1 MADDVTARSI
11 AEIQAALAAGES
23 AQALVTPLWERAR
36 TLEPKLRAF
45 AHLPEQAPA
54 ALTEGPLA
62 GVTVGVKDLID
73 TADMPT
79 DYGSAI
85 YMGHRPAA
93 DAAIVAQLKSLGAT
107 ALGKTVTTEFAWRH
121 PGATRNPWALDHTPG
136 GSSSG
141 SAAAVAAGLVTL
153 ALGTQTFGSVIRP
166 AAFCGVVGFKPSF
179 GQLPRDGVHPLSP
192 SLDHVGLFARTLEDV
207 AGAFALLKPDA
218 GAADVVGAPGALRI
232 AALRPPADVASA
244 EQVALFDEAC
254 ARLRAAG
261 AHVEAIDLTDALPR
275 LLHVADTLM
284 GFEAAR
290 VFGELRARFPDKMSA
305 SMAAYV
311 DAGKEISEIAHQE
324 AVGAQQGFRM
334 GVGERLEG
342 YDALL
347 TVPATGEAPLGLD
360 YTGDPQ
366 FCVPW
371 TTLGFPALSLPVG
384 MSSAGL
390 PLGLQLV
397 GRFGEDRAL
406 LAAAQAFLEAC
417 PLHVG
422 RPALG

>member
-1 MADDVTARSI
+1 MADDVTAQSI
-11 AEIQAALAAGES
+11 AEVQAKRSAGAE

-36 TLEPKLRAF
+36 RLEPKLRAF

-54 ALTEGPLA
+54 ALSEGPLA

-85 YMGHRPAA
+85 YEGHRPAA
-93 DAAIVAQLKSLGAT
+93 DAAVVAQLRELGAT

-121 PGATRNPWALDHTPG
+121 PGATRNPWALDRTPG

-141 SAAAVAAGLVTL
+141 SAAAVAAGIVTL

-192 SLDHVGLFARTLEDV
+192 SLDHVGLFARALEDV
-207 AGAFALLKPDA
+207 ATAFALLKPDA
-218 GAADVVGAPGALRI
+218 GAIAAGAPGDLRI
-232 AALRPPADVASA
+232 ATLRPPADIASA
-244 EQVALFDEAC
+244 EQVALFDDAC
-254 ARLRAAG
+254 AKLRAAG
-261 AHVEAIDLTDALPR
+261 AHVEAIDLSDALPR

-284 GFEAAR
+284 GFEAAE

-334 GVGERLEG
+334 GVGERLAG

-360 YTGDPQ
+360 HTGDPQ

-406 LAAAQAFLEAC
+406 FAAAQAFLEVC

>member
-1 MADDVTARSI
+1 MADDVAAHSI
-11 AEIQAALAAGES
+11 AEIQAERSAGAE

-36 TLEPKLRAF
+36 RLEPKLRAF
-45 AHLPEQAPA
+45 AHLPKEAPVA
-54 ALTEGPLA
+54 PSEGPLS

-85 YMGHRPAA
+85 YEGHRPAA
-93 DAAIVAQLKSLGAT
+93 DAAIVAQLRALGAT
-107 ALGKTVTTEFAWRH
+107 TLGKTVTTEFAWRH

-141 SAAAVAAGLVTL
+141 SAAAVAAGIVTI

-179 GQLPRDGVHPLSP
+179 GELPRDGVHPLSP

-207 AGAFALLKPDA
+207 AAAFALLKPDA
-218 GAADVVGAPGALRI
+218 DAVVGGAPSGLRI
-232 AALRPPADVASA
+232 AALRPPADIASA
-244 EQVALFDEAC
+244 EQVALFDDAC
-254 ARLRAAG
+254 AKLSAAG
-261 AHVEAIDLTDALPR
+261 AYVEAIDLSDALPR

-284 GFEAAR
+284 GFEAAE

-324 AVGAQQGFRM
+324 AIGAQQGFRM
-334 GVGERLEG
+334 GVGERLVG

-406 LAAAQAFLEAC
+406 LAAAQAFLKAC

-422 RPALG
+422 RPPLG

>member
-11 AEIQAALAAGES
+11 AEIQAELSAGAK

-36 TLEPKLRAF
+36 ALEPELRAF
-45 AHLPEQAPA
+45 AHLPEQAPT

-73 TADMPT
+73 TGDMPT

-85 YMGHRPAA
+85 YVGHRPES
-93 DAAIVAQLKSLGAT
+93 DAAIVAQLRALGAT

-141 SAAAVAAGLVTL
+141 SAAAVAAGIVTL

-179 GQLPRDGVHPLSP
+179 GALPRDGVHPLSS
-192 SLDHVGLFARTLEDV
+192 SLDHVGLFARALEDV
-207 AGAFALLKPDA
+207 VTAFGLLKPDA
-218 GAADVVGAPGALRI
+218 GAAAAVAPDDLRI

-244 EQVALFDEAC
+244 EQIALFDDAC
-254 ARLRAAG
+254 AKLSAAG
-261 AHVEAIDLTDALPR
+261 ARVEPIDLADALPR
-275 LLHVADTLM
+275 LLHVADVLM
-284 GFEAAR
+284 GREAAEI
-290 VFGELRARFPDKMSA
+290 FGDLRARFPDKMSA
-305 SMAAYV
+305 SMAAYI
-311 DAGKEISEIAHQE
+311 DAGREISDAAYQE
-324 AVGAQQGFRM
+324 ALGAQQGFRDALA
-334 GVGERLEG
+334 ERLAG
-342 YDALL
+342 YAALL
-347 TVPATGEAPLGLD
+347 TIPAPGEAPKGLAH
-360 YTGDPQ
+360 TGDPQ

-384 MSSAGL
+384 MSSADL

-397 GRFGEDRAL
+397 GRFGEDAAL
-406 LAAAQAFLEAC
+406 FAAAASVLEVVPLQA
-417 PLHVG
+417 G
-422 RPALG
+422 RPSLG

>member
-1 MADDVTARSI
+1 MADDVTAQSI
-11 AEIQAALAAGES
+11 AEIQAKLAAGAE

-36 TLEPKLRAF
+36 AVEPKLRAF

-85 YMGHRPAA
+85 YEGHQPAA
-93 DAAIVAQLKSLGAT
+93 DAAIVAQLRALGAT

-141 SAAAVAAGLVTL
+141 SAAAVAAGIVTL

-192 SLDHVGLFARTLEDV
+192 SLDHVGLFARALEDV
-207 AGAFALLKPDA
+207 ATAFALLKLDA
-218 GAADVVGAPGALRI
+218 AAAVAIAPRDLRI
-232 AALRPPADVASA
+232 AALRPPSDVASA
-244 EQVALFDEAC
+244 EQVALFDDAC
-254 ARLRAAG
+254 AQLRAAG

-284 GFEAAR
+284 GFEAAG

-347 TVPATGEAPLGLD
+347 TVPATGEAPLGLGH
-360 YTGDPQ
+360 TGDPQ

-406 LAAAQAFLEAC
+406 LAAAQAFLEAF